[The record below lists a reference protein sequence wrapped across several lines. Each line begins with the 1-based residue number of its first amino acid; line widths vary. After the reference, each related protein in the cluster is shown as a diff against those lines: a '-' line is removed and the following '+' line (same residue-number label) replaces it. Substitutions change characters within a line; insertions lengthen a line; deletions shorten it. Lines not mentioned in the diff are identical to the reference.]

1 MVADIM
7 TKCLS
12 CELFMRHQQ
21 ALGIFEDEN
30 VQQVWRICGIRHFED
45 SGFCQNHYPCEVDGC
60 DVTCESWSVRSDSGS
75 STTEASPFAEVVPV
89 LTDDKMG
96 SHQDA
101 QKGSME
107 APYWCKQCKW
117 LFKNDQSHGLGW
129 TAGKPMCEKCKGEIT
144 VCGSNASHAFR
155 LREGEKEKRKANKGE
170 GKSSQWVP
178 GDSGK

>member
-1 MVADIM
+1 M

-45 SGFCQNHYPCEVDGC
+45 SGFYQNHYPCEVDGC

-96 SHQDA
+96 SHPDA
-101 QKGSME
+101 QRGSMDE
-107 APYWCKQCKW
+107 GLRFTYKGVGFARPSLLELVSIFIEGLGSPFHLAWAQATMGTASCW
-117 LFKNDQSHGLGW
+117 LGARDESLHGLR
-129 TAGKPMCEKCKGEIT
+129 A
-144 VCGSNASHAFR
+144 
-155 LREGEKEKRKANKGE
+155 
-170 GKSSQWVP
+170 
-178 GDSGK
+178 